1 MPRSE
6 PLELEPVPDDGIGA
20 IWVGLTLWALAGVV
34 LLLRRADLAD
44 QGTEWW
50 LLTCL
55 AGVLIGLVEWA
66 IFAKR
71 AANRRAREQASAE
84 AADAQPAS
92 AQSADTQPADA
103 QAANAQSPDAQSA
116 DADGRPADPAAR
128 DRDVAGP
135 TA

>member
-1 MPRSE
+1 MSGSE

-20 IWVGLTLWALAGVV
+20 LWVGLTLWALVGVV

-50 LLTCL
+50 LLSCL
-55 AGVLIGLVEWA
+55 AGVLIGFVEWA

-71 AANRRAREQASAE
+71 AANRRAREQASAS
-84 AADAQPAS
+84 AADTPSAHTPSAHTPSETPSAGPA
-92 AQSADTQPADA
+92 
-103 QAANAQSPDAQSA
+103 
-116 DADGRPADPAAR
+116 GGPADPAVR

>member
-71 AANRRAREQASAE
+71 AANRRAREQASA
-84 AADAQPAS
+84 DAQSPDTQSAS
-92 AQSADTQPADA
+92 AQSA
-103 QAANAQSPDAQSA
+103 NSQSPDAQAA
-116 DADGRPADPAAR
+116 DADGGPADPAAR

>member
-44 QGTEWW
+44 QGIEWW

-71 AANRRAREQASAE
+71 AANRRAREQASAD
-84 AADAQPAS
+84 AADTQS
-92 AQSADTQPADA
+92 ADDQSADTQPLDA
-103 QAANAQSPDAQSA
+103 QAADT
-116 DADGRPADPAAR
+116 DGGSADPAVR

>member
-1 MPRSE
+1 MSGSE

-20 IWVGLTLWALAGVV
+20 LWVGLTLWALVGVV

-50 LLTCL
+50 LLSCL
-55 AGVLIGLVEWA
+55 AGVLIGFVEWA

-71 AANRRAREQASAE
+71 AANRPAREQVSASA
-84 AADAQPAS
+84 
-92 AQSADTQPADA
+92 ADTPSGHTPSAHTPSETPSVGPA
-103 QAANAQSPDAQSA
+103 
-116 DADGRPADPAAR
+116 GGPADPAVR

>member
-6 PLELEPVPDDGIGA
+6 PLELEPDPDDGIGA
-20 IWVGLTLWALAGVV
+20 IWVGLALWALAGVV
-34 LLLRRADLAD
+34 LLFRRADLAE

-55 AGVLIGLVEWA
+55 AGVVIGLVEWA

-71 AANRRAREQASAE
+71 AANRRAREQASAD
-84 AADAQPAS
+84 AADAQS
-92 AQSADTQPADA
+92 DDAQSAG
-103 QAANAQSPDAQSA
+103 AQSPDAQAA
-116 DADGRPADPAAR
+116 DADGGPADPAAR